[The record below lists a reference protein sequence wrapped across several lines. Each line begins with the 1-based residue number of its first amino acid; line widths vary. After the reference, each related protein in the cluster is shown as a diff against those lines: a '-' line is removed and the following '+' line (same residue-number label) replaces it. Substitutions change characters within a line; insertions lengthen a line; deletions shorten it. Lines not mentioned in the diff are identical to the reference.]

1 MSKGSKTGLYL
12 RASVTPGFGG
22 SLWGMSRIVV
32 DDVEEYRQT
41 ELAKK
46 YPSNAGSQP
55 KADPQE
61 VDRCMEA
68 VECDGY
74 VIVEDLIAPESLSEI
89 KDDLI
94 PQFSYDSGRNN
105 FEGFKTQ
112 RLYAF
117 FEKSLV
123 CNPLVEHPLIL
134 GCLDR
139 LFEPN
144 YLLSQ
149 LQAINILPGESAQP
163 LHHDDLFYRV
173 PRPRPA
179 LGAATIWAIDDF
191 TEENGATVVIPRSH
205 LWGERKPADEDE
217 RITVVMPAG
226 SVVFFL
232 GTLWHG
238 GGANRS
244 EAARLCV
251 SAQYCEPWCRTQENY
266 SLSLSRETVKQ
277 CSEHIQRMLGYSI
290 HFPFMGFVNG
300 KHPRRLLED

>member
-1 MSKGSKTGLYL
+1 MT
-12 RASVTPGFGG
+12 
-22 SLWGMSRIVV
+22 RIEVRDV
-32 DDVEEYRQT
+32 DEYARV

-46 YPSNAGSQP
+46 YPSTAGSQ
-55 KADPQE
+55 AQASVEE
-61 VDRCMEA
+61 VDRCMDALER
-68 VECDGY
+68 DGY
-74 VIVEDLIAPESLSEI
+74 VVLEKLISEDLLAEI
-89 KDDLI
+89 KEDLL
-94 PQFSYDSGRNN
+94 PRFEYDSGRNN

-139 LFEPN
+139 IFEPN

-149 LQAINILPGESAQP
+149 LQAINILPGEAQQP

-173 PRPRPA
+173 PRPRRP

-191 TEENGATVVIPRSH
+191 TEENGATVVIPKSH
-205 LWGERKPADEDE
+205 LWDDRHPTDADLREQ
-217 RITVVMPAG
+217 RSVVMPAG
-226 SVVFFL
+226 SVVLFV

-238 GGANRS
+238 GGANRT

-251 SAQYCEPWCRTQENY
+251 SAQYCAPWCRTQENY
-266 SLSLSRETVKQ
+266 SLSLSRDTVKK

-290 HFPFMGFVNG
+290 HAPFMGFVDG

>member
-1 MSKGSKTGLYL
+1 MGRT
-12 RASVTPGFGG
+12 
-22 SLWGMSRIVV
+22 VV
-32 DDVEEYRQT
+32 RDVDEYGNV

-46 YPSNAGSQP
+46 YPSTAGSQP
-55 KADPQE
+55 QVPVED
-61 VDRCMEA
+61 VDRCMDAIER
-68 VECDGY
+68 DGY
-74 VIVEDLIAPESLSEI
+74 IIIENLISPELVAEIKEDLIPR
-89 KDDLI
+89 
-94 PQFSYDSGRNN
+94 FSYDSGRNN

-117 FEKSLV
+117 FEKSLI

-139 LFEPN
+139 VFEPN

-149 LQAINILPGESAQP
+149 LQAINILPGEEQQP

-179 LGAATIWAIDDF
+179 LGAATIWAIDEF
-191 TEENGATVVIPRSH
+191 TQQNGATVVIPGSH
-205 LWGERKPADEDE
+205 LWDDRQPTEDDRKNLEP
-217 RITVVMPAG
+217 VVMPAG
-226 SVVFFL
+226 SVVLFL
-232 GTLWHG
+232 GTLWHA

-244 EAARLCV
+244 DAARLCV
-251 SAQYCEPWCRTQENY
+251 SAQYCAPWCRTQENY
-266 SLSLSRETVKQ
+266 SLSLSRETVKK

-290 HFPFMGFVNG
+290 HAPFMGFVDG

>member
-1 MSKGSKTGLYL
+1 M
-12 RASVTPGFGG
+12 A
-22 SLWGMSRIVV
+22 RIVV
-32 DDVEEYRQT
+32 EDVEQYRTT

-46 YPSNAGSQP
+46 YPSTAGSGP
-55 KADPQE
+55 RAPE
-61 VDRCMEA
+61 AEIDRCMEA
-68 VECDGY
+68 VERDGY
-74 VIVEDLIAPESLSEI
+74 VIVERLIPEETLTRI
-89 KDDLI
+89 KEDLI
-94 PQFSYDSGRNN
+94 PQFEHDSGRNN

-117 FEKSLV
+117 FEKSLA

-149 LQAINILPGESAQP
+149 LQAINILPGEAQQP

-173 PRPRPA
+173 PRPRRP
-179 LGAATIWAIDDF
+179 LGAATIWAIDPF

-205 LWGERKPADEDE
+205 LWGDRQPSDDDLQHQ
-217 RITVVMPAG
+217 VPLVMPAG
-226 SVVFFL
+226 SVVFFV

-244 EAARLCV
+244 DHARLCV

-266 SLSLSRETVKQ
+266 SLSLSKETVKQ
-277 CSEHIQRMLGYSI
+277 CSEAIQAMLGYSI
-290 HFPFMGFVNG
+290 HAPFMGFVNG

>member
-1 MSKGSKTGLYL
+1 MGRT
-12 RASVTPGFGG
+12 
-22 SLWGMSRIVV
+22 VV
-32 DDVEEYRQT
+32 RDVDEYGNV

-46 YPSNAGSQP
+46 YPSTAGSQP
-55 KADPQE
+55 QVPVE
-61 VDRCMEA
+61 HVDRCMEA
-68 VECDGY
+68 IERDGY
-74 VIVEDLIAPESLSEI
+74 IIIENLISPELVAKI

-94 PQFSYDSGRNN
+94 PRFSYDSGRNN

-117 FEKSLV
+117 FEKSLI

-139 LFEPN
+139 VFEPN

-149 LQAINILPGESAQP
+149 LQAINILPGEEQQP

-179 LGAATIWAIDDF
+179 LGAATIWAIDEF
-191 TEENGATVVIPRSH
+191 TQQNGATVVIPGSH
-205 LWGERKPADEDE
+205 LWDDRQPTEDDLKNLE
-217 RITVVMPAG
+217 PVVMPAG
-226 SVVFFL
+226 SVVLFL
-232 GTLWHG
+232 GTLWHA
-238 GGANRS
+238 GGANRTD
-244 EAARLCV
+244 AARLCV
-251 SAQYCEPWCRTQENY
+251 SAQYCAPWCRTQENY
-266 SLSLSRETVKQ
+266 SLSLSRETVKK

-290 HFPFMGFVNG
+290 HAPFMGFVDG

>member
-1 MSKGSKTGLYL
+1 MGRT
-12 RASVTPGFGG
+12 
-22 SLWGMSRIVV
+22 VV
-32 DDVEEYRQT
+32 RDVEEYGSV

-46 YPSNAGSQP
+46 YPSTAGSQP
-55 KADPQE
+55 QVPAEDVE
-61 VDRCMEA
+61 RCME
-68 VECDGY
+68 EIERDGY
-74 VIVEDLIAPESLSEI
+74 VIIENLISPELVAEIKEDLIPR
-89 KDDLI
+89 
-94 PQFSYDSGRNN
+94 FSYDSGRNN

-117 FEKSLV
+117 FEKSLI

-139 LFEPN
+139 IFEPN

-149 LQAINILPGESAQP
+149 LQAINILPGEEQQP

-179 LGAATIWAIDDF
+179 LGAATIWAIDEF
-191 TEENGATVVIPRSH
+191 TQQNGATVVIPGSH
-205 LWGERKPADEDE
+205 LWDDRQPTEDDLKNLE
-217 RITVVMPAG
+217 PVVMPAG
-226 SVVFFL
+226 SVVLFL
-232 GTLWHG
+232 GTLWHA

-244 EAARLCV
+244 DAARLCV
-251 SAQYCEPWCRTQENY
+251 SAQYCAPWCRTQENY
-266 SLSLSRETVKQ
+266 SLSLSRETVKK

-290 HFPFMGFVNG
+290 HAPFMGFVDG

>member
-1 MSKGSKTGLYL
+1 MGRT
-12 RASVTPGFGG
+12 
-22 SLWGMSRIVV
+22 VV
-32 DDVEEYRQT
+32 RDVEEYGSV

-46 YPSNAGSQP
+46 YPSTAGSQP
-55 KADPQE
+55 QVPAEDVE
-61 VDRCMEA
+61 RCME
-68 VECDGY
+68 EIERDGY
-74 VIVEDLIAPESLSEI
+74 VIIENLISPELVAEIKEDLIPR
-89 KDDLI
+89 
-94 PQFSYDSGRNN
+94 FSYDSGRNN

-117 FEKSLV
+117 FEKSLI

-139 LFEPN
+139 VFEPN

-149 LQAINILPGESAQP
+149 LQAINILPGEEQQP

-179 LGAATIWAIDDF
+179 LGAATIWAIDEF
-191 TEENGATVVIPRSH
+191 TQQNGATVVIPGSH
-205 LWGERKPADEDE
+205 LWDDRQPTEDDLKNLE
-217 RITVVMPAG
+217 PVVMPAG
-226 SVVFFL
+226 SVVLFL
-232 GTLWHG
+232 GTLWHA

-244 EAARLCV
+244 DAARLCV
-251 SAQYCEPWCRTQENY
+251 SAQYCAPWCRTQENY
-266 SLSLSRETVKQ
+266 SLSLSRETVKK

-290 HFPFMGFVNG
+290 HAPFMGFVDG